1 MCVMSIFV
9 AEEIQSVHYLCIHY
23 FHSQSLDPSD
33 EDQKLVEMSDSE
45 EVLKETCPAEYS
57 TVEEKDVR
65 EVPL

>member
-1 MCVMSIFV
+1 MLYYVMFTIVV
-9 AEEIQSVHYLCIHY
+9 AEEIQNYTICTLSVHLLL
-23 FHSQSLDPSD
+23 QTLDPSD

-65 EVPL
+65 